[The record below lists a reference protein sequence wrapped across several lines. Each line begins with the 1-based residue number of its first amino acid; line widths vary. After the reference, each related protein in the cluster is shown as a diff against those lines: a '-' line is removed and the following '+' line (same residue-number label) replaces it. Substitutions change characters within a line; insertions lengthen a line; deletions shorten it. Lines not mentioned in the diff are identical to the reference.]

1 MMSAATAE
9 PNEGSENPSE
19 FYRREFRKALVW
31 SMLTEWNQM
40 AGRGVLNPEEPRL
53 PIQEIETRRLIRG
66 KTYQPE

>member
-1 MMSAATAE
+1 MNAPTTK

-40 AGRGVLNPEEPRL
+40 ADRGVLNPGKPCLQIGEM
-53 PIQEIETRRLIRG
+53 ETRRLIHG
-66 KTYQPE
+66 KMTGLE